1 MRPLA
6 ESGEILVLGWV
17 WRRARRGSDI
27 LEPAAEQPAIA
38 PVVAGQAQ
46 RPIATPSA
54 QRGRPAEL
62 PAARRARLVAGSAR
76 MRPGSA
82 RMLAAEQ
89 AVGYPAPARDAVPIG
104 YPQVVRDPE
113 RAPRTRG
120 RDSAV
125 PAGGPTAP
133 PGPRPGRDPPPPG
146 NPPATPDPPRPGPPA
161 APRPHP
167 ARAP

>member
-120 RDSAV
+120 RDSAG
-125 PAGGPTAP
+125 PAGGATTP
-133 PGPRPGRDPPPPG
+133 PGARASARPPPP
-146 NPPATPDPPRPGPPA
+146 APPRPT
-161 APRPHP
+161 PRPARPRP
-167 ARAP
+167 APAHTPPPPPP